1 MRASILKVIYLILAN
16 EKFLKYPYKLKETM
30 QVVKEIVEDEDKE
43 NGGYSDKEWQWIRKL
58 F

>member
-43 NGGYSDKEWQWIRKL
+43 NGGYSDKEW
-58 F
+58 